1 MDKAEVS
8 NSLLLRF
15 RNNLQRSRSE
25 NAQNRCFRKENSK
38 TIQPLSV
45 EKLHEA
51 EIQIVKF
58 LQRKY
63 FSDELQSLSTG
74 KRK

>member
-1 MDKAEVS
+1 MDKVEVS
-8 NSLLLRF
+8 NSLATSF
-15 RNNLQRSRSE
+15 SKQFAKARSE
-25 NAQNRCFRKENSK
+25 NAQNRCFCKENSK

-45 EKLHEA
+45 EELHEA

-63 FSDELQSLSTG
+63 FRMSCSLYLLV
-74 KRK
+74 KR